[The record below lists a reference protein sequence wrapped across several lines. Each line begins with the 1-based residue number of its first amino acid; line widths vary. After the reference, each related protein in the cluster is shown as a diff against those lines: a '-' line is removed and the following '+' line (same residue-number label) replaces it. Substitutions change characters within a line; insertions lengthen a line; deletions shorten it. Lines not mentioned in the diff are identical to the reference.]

1 MLYGEMRSKLI
12 SNLHI
17 HISLHILSERNDYGF
32 TMTKDPKGPHAKEYC
47 HHACMDGTRD
57 VVYRQAMHS
66 STHVHALSYNSKT
79 LTSPSGRNSAGNIN
93 FEEANANNRAKA
105 SSISE

>member
-32 TMTKDPKGPHAKEYC
+32 TMTKEYS